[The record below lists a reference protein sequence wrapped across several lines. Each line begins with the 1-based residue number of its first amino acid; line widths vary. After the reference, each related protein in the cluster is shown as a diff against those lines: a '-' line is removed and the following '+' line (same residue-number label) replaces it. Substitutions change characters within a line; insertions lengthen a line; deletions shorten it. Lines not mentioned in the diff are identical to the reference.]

1 MTLSPSVRLSLCA
14 LLALPLLLASCSSG
28 SSSSQNQHPQVMTTR
43 MQDRIA
49 SSRKRMN
56 DPNDRSVYDKAM
68 RSSITK
74 GKDTGGWLGR
84 KSYKS
89 NEYAG
94 TKSFKA
100 GEYKTGS
107 FTQGDNKSRMGKQQ
121 FGERDKTPA
130 YADNNFN
137 TRESRFAS
145 QQARDG
151 NRTFSGADDT
161 FKTGSVRD
169 ALRSQEKNDRPKFIE
184 LEQQRKDPAYTEDQ
198 VRRLLGRD

>member
-1 MTLSPSVRLSLCA
+1 MTLFPSVRLCFST
-14 LLALPLLLASCSSG
+14 LLLLPLLLASCSSG
-28 SSSSQNQHPQVMTTR
+28 SSSQKQHPQVMTSR

-49 SSRKRMN
+49 ASRKRMN

-84 KSYKS
+84 KSYKA

-107 FTQGDNKSRMGKQQ
+107 FTQGDNKNRMGKQQ
-121 FGERDKTPA
+121 FGGSNKTPS
-130 YADNNFN
+130 YADNSFN
-137 TRESRFAS
+137 TRESRLAS

-151 NRTFSGADDT
+151 SRTFSGADDT

-169 ALRSQEKNDRPKFIE
+169 ALRSQQKNDRPKFIE